1 MTTFKQP
8 IPEDPNVLSVV
19 EKFQARSR
27 VGYLKYNTNTT
38 RQDLSTLDW
47 LEHLQDE
54 LMDATIYIERLKQEY
69 TNAITKLSNLD
80 S

>member
-54 LMDATIYIERLKQEY
+54 LMDATIYIERLKQEF